1 MKQILVLLAI
11 GVVVGAV
18 VFSGSGCANIVP
30 PIGGPRDSIPPTVVQ
45 VHPAN
50 KTLYFKDKKIVF
62 TFNEYVELE
71 DTYKNLLISPV
82 PKSFPE
88 VQRKLKT
95 VTLKLKDTL
104 QPNTTY
110 VFNFTDAVKDINEGN
125 KVKDL
130 LYVVS
135 TGDIIDSMQ
144 LSGNVRL
151 AQSGKPDST
160 LVAMLQPTMS
170 DSAVVKQKPKY
181 IARLDSSGTF
191 LFRYLSPG
199 KYKLYALKDEGGTY
213 LYTSPKQLFAFADSP
228 VVISAIPPEPV
239 RLYAYNTEEPTET
252 KILSTS
258 ELDKK
263 EKRLKFTTN
272 LAETKQDLLQPF
284 TMNFESALKNF
295 DTSKMVLTQ
304 DSTYKKVA
312 GTKITL
318 DSTRTQITLNL
329 PWSEGTK
336 YHLILQK
343 DFASDSINRELL
355 KTDTLSFAAKE
366 LKEYGQVKISFL
378 KLDFTR
384 NPVLQIVV
392 GGAVKNAY
400 PIRQQEF
407 ELKFYPPGDYD
418 LQILYDTNKNNKWD
432 PGDFF
437 GKRTQP
443 ELIVPL
449 DRKLNVKADWTTEF
463 ELK

>member
-1 MKQILVLLAI
+1 MKQLLVLLAVS
-11 GVVVGAV
+11 VVVGAAL
-18 VFSGSGCANIVP
+18 FGGSGCANIVP
-30 PIGGPRDSIPPTVVQ
+30 PIGGIRDSIPPVVVQ

-50 KTLYFKDKKIVF
+50 KTLHFKDKKIVF
-62 TFNEYVELE
+62 TFNEYVDLE
-71 DTYKNLLISPV
+71 DAYKNLLISPV

-88 VQRKLKT
+88 VQRKLKNVT
-95 VTLKLKDTL
+95 VKLKDTL

-110 VFNFTDAVKDINEGN
+110 VFNFTGAIKDINEGN

-130 LYVVS
+130 LYVFS

-151 AQSGKPDST
+151 AKTGKADST
-160 LVAMLQPTMS
+160 MVAMLQPSMD

-181 IARLDSSGTF
+181 IARLDSMGTF

-213 LYTSPKQLFAFADSP
+213 LYTDPKQLFAFADSP
-228 VVISAIPPEPV
+228 VVISTIPPEPIK
-239 RLYAYNTEEPTET
+239 LYAYNTEEEKEA

-263 EKRLKFTTN
+263 EKRLKYTTN
-272 LAETKQDLLQPF
+272 LIEKKQDLLQSF
-284 TMNFESALKNF
+284 VMTFESALKNF
-295 DTSKMVLTQ
+295 DSSKMVLFR
-304 DSTYKKVA
+304 DSAYNKVA
-312 GTKITL
+312 GYKISL
-318 DSTRTQITLNL
+318 DSTRTAITLNL
-329 PWSEGTK
+329 PWSEGAG
-336 YHLILQK
+336 YHLVLQK

-355 KTDTLSFAAKE
+355 KTDTLSFAAKT

-378 KLDFTR
+378 NLDFSK
-384 NPVLQIVV
+384 NPVLQIVQAGV
-392 GGAVKNAY
+392 VKNSY
-400 PIRQQEF
+400 PIKQQEF
-407 ELKFYPPGDYD
+407 ELQFYPPGDYD
-418 LQILYDTNKNNKWD
+418 LQILYDRNKNNRWD

-443 ELIVPL
+443 ELITPL
-449 DRKLNVKADWTTEF
+449 ERKLNVKADWTTEF